1 MPFLPPSLHFIS
13 PSSSGQRINFL
24 FSFDL
29 CHPYFF
35 SLSLIREFCQVFPIF
50 FPCLYS
56 SFFAVRSTGLRFF
69 FSRGRLSHTL
79 CDGQVG
85 VFFVISFYISLVSL
99 FSRIYPFMF
108 FLFFFFWAAS
118 LLCYTYI
125 RETGHIEILY
135 SLVAIHGS
143 NGRSGHMGFWEWE
156 TVFFFGEM
164 GYMDGTVLRAVDRS
178 GISFFFTI
186 QTTVSN
192 TYR

>member
-29 CHPYFF
+29 CYPYFF
-35 SLSLIREFCQVFPIF
+35 SLSLIREFCQVFPF
-50 FPCLYS
+50 SFLVYTL
-56 SFFAVRSTGLRFF
+56 FFAVGSTGLRFF
-69 FSRGRLSHTL
+69 LSRGRLSHTL

-108 FLFFFFWAAS
+108 FLFFFFSAAS
-118 LLCYTYI
+118 LLRYTYI

-143 NGRSGHMGFWEWE
+143 SGRSGHMGFWEWE
-156 TVFFFGEM
+156 TVFFLGKWGIWMGLYFG
-164 GYMDGTVLRAVDRS
+164 
-178 GISFFFTI
+178 
-186 QTTVSN
+186 Q
-192 TYR
+192 